1 MWPIDV
7 ARQYFCMPGDVA
19 HACPFTISLMPD
31 GNRIR
36 ETIPPKKS
44 QVYLDLLKKFCDATP
59 LINSTRQPEGE
70 LTQRKTGLRHIVMFV
85 TFRIST

>member
-7 ARQYFCMPGDVA
+7 ARQYIYTPGDVA
-19 HACPFTISLMPD
+19 HTCPFVINLMPD

-59 LINSTRQPEGE
+59 LINSTMRLVVN
-70 LTQRKTGLRHIVMFV
+70 LTNLKARL
-85 TFRIST
+85 